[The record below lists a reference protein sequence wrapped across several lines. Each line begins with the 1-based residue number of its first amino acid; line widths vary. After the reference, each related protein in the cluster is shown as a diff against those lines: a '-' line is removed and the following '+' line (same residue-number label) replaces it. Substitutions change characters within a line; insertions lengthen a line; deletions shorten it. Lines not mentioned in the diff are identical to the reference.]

1 MATALENPKAF
12 RSEMAARWI
21 LEAID
26 CEVCPRRLEAI
37 PVGAPV
43 MPVGD
48 GLGGLIADS
57 DAFQLR
63 QWQAEPASLPSRLHK
78 DFGRFVAVFIKHA
91 HYFHLFSTFE

>member
-1 MATALENPKAF
+1 MTKTELQTALAEATRTDKRTAGVFLDTLSGLASAIENQKPCDLSWQQDGSWQPLTAKSAK
-12 RSEMAARWI
+12 
-21 LEAID
+21 
-26 CEVCPRRLEAI
+26 RLETI

-63 QWQAEPASLPSRLHK
+63 QWQP
-78 DFGRFVAVFIKHA
+78 
-91 HYFHLFSTFE
+91 

>member
-1 MATALENPKAF
+1 MYAEAKIQELAERKMRSDKPELARAVATALENRKPF
-12 RSEMAARWI
+12 DLRWQQGGSWKP
-21 LEAID
+21 LTAKSAK
-26 CEVCPRRLEAI
+26 RLETI

-63 QWQAEPASLPSRLHK
+63 QWQP
-78 DFGRFVAVFIKHA
+78 
-91 HYFHLFSTFE
+91 